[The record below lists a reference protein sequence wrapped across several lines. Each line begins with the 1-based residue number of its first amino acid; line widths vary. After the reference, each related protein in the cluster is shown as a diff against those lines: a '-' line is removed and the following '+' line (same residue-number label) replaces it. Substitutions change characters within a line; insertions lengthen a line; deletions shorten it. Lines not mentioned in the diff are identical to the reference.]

1 MAERRYTL
9 VFTAAIATAVAAT
22 FGVYR
27 VLQTTKEQ
35 SRVRTSQIVVA
46 AKDLPEGTNLEKMML
61 TVKEWPTAAVPSGA
75 VTVVDSLV
83 GRVTRVP
90 VFTGEAFVAGRLAPV
105 GSGAGLEV
113 KIAPGKRAMAIRIND
128 VAGIAGLIQPNS
140 RVDVLVTMRESGSQD
155 RQVAKLFMENMRVLS
170 VGTQFERGE
179 DGKPM
184 PATTAT
190 LEVTPQE
197 SERLAVASN
206 AGSIQLVLRGYGD
219 PDTASTRGAAS
230 SDVVAQLG
238 AARPAPAVQRAA
250 APQPRR
256 PTPAPQTRPQP
267 APAAPVV
274 VTPVPAPRPA
284 DSVTVTVF
292 RGEKASQQKFSKPD
306 SVRTP

>member
-1 MAERRYTL
+1 MAERRYTI
-9 VFTAAIATAVAAT
+9 VFSAAILTAVAAT

-35 SRVRTSQIVVA
+35 SRVPTSHVIVA
-46 AKDLPEGTNLEKMML
+46 AKDLPEGTNIEKAML
-61 TVKEWPTAAVPSGA
+61 AVKEWPIAAVPPGA

-140 RVDVLVTMRESGSQD
+140 RVDVLVTMREGCGGQE

-184 PATTAT
+184 P
-190 LEVTPQE
+190 PPPPRSRSPRQE

-219 PDTASTRGAAS
+219 PDSSLTRGATSNEVRRPARWPRRARPGGAGPS
-230 SDVVAQLG
+230 GSPSG
-238 AARPAPAVQRAA
+238 AARAA
-250 APQPRR
+250 RGR
-256 PTPAPQTRPQP
+256 FP
-267 APAAPVV
+267 APAAPAA
-274 VTPVPAPRPA
+274 TGGARHLARSTRSRSPCSAARRLPAE
-284 DSVTVTVF
+284 V
-292 RGEKASQQKFSKPD
+292 QQARLGRKP
-306 SVRTP
+306 

>member
-9 VFTAAIATAVAAT
+9 VFSAAVLTAVAAT

-35 SRVRTSQIVVA
+35 SRVPTSRVVVA
-46 AKDLPEGTNLEKMML
+46 AKDLPEGANIDKTML
-61 TVKEWPTAAVPSGA
+61 AVKEWPVAAVPAGA

-83 GRVTRVP
+83 GRVTRVA
-90 VFTGEAFVAGRLAPV
+90 VFTGEAFVAGRLAPH

-140 RVDVLVTMRESGSQD
+140 RVDVLVTMREGGGAQE

-219 PDTASTRGAAS
+219 PNSSATRGATS
-230 SDVVAQLG
+230 NEVVAQLG
-238 AARPAPAVQRAA
+238 APRPA
-250 APQPRR
+250 
-256 PTPAPQTRPQP
+256 P
-267 APAAPVV
+267 APAAPAP
-274 VTPVPAPRPA
+274 PVRRPAPPPAARPLPPALPAPVAAPPAPRPV

-306 SVRTP
+306 SVGKP